1 MRKLFI
7 LIVLAVA
14 LTGNVYT
21 QTRSDRKNSVKLSP
35 AETITNYE
43 QQMREFIK
51 RKDLKTFGSF
61 VAEDWYGNLDGKDF
75 TKPKLLE
82 SLGGANIKNFQLNNV
97 RVTMMNKDAA
107 IITYQIDEHLIV
119 KGKEVLFHF
128 DITSGWAK
136 RGGRWLNV
144 FFREQRLDSGV

>member
-1 MRKLFI
+1 MKKLFI

-14 LTGNVYT
+14 LTGNVHQ
-21 QTRSDRKNSVKLSP
+21 QTRSNRKNSLKPSP
-35 AETITNYE
+35 AETVTNYE

-61 VAEDWYGNLDGKDF
+61 IAEDWYGNLDGKDF

-82 SLGGANIKNFQLNNV
+82 SLGGANIKDFQLNNI

-107 IITYQIDEHLIV
+107 IITYQADEHLIV
-119 KGKEVLFHF
+119 KGKEILFHF
-128 DITSGWAK
+128 IITSGWAK

-144 FFREQRLDSGV
+144 FFREQRLNSDI